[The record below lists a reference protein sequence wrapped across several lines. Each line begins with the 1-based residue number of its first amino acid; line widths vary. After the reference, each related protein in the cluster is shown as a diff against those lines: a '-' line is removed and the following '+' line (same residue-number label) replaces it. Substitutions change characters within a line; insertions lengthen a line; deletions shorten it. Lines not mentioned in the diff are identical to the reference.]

1 MSRRRQ
7 PVRST
12 WSYAIEAVLAAVVVI
27 ALYVFLVSGGPS
39 LFGRVWAQMLGAP

>member
-1 MSRRRQ
+1 MSRRPE

-12 WSYAIEAVLAAVVVI
+12 RSYAIEAVLAAAAVI
-27 ALYVFLVSGGPS
+27 AIYLFLVSGGPS